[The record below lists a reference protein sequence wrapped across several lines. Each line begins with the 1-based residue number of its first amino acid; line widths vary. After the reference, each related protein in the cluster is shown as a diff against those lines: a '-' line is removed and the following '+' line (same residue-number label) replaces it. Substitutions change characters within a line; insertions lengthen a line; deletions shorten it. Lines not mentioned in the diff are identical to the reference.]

1 MKHSSDGITW
11 TDIKEALDEIHVE
24 TELLIRA
31 IEDKRTGEYAN
42 HYIARRAG
50 VPYPFPYDPKKEKE

>member
-1 MKHSSDGITW
+1 MKHSSEGITW
-11 TDIKEALDEIHVE
+11 ADIQEALDEIHLE

-42 HYIARRAG
+42 YYHSGRISL
-50 VPYPFPYDPKKEKE
+50 PYDPKKDKK